1 MLLKWDLILKM
12 QEDLNDELSC
22 FLNSIYVKK
31 MVSRVDLMLLSDW
44 TVENNISSALLDQE
58 WNV

>member
-1 MLLKWDLILKM
+1 MFLKWDLILKM
-12 QEDLNDELSC
+12 QEDLNDELSW